1 MKLSRPISTLLHSEL
16 FECYNKKCG
25 YDSRNHSSL
34 EIGEDLCLQGTG
46 QMSLVRSYA
55 FALFLILLLSLHNG
69 IPDSCESDSID
80 QLSRLENRCFD
91 TTHISNWWSY
101 IWCFRQEIRQ
111 VHYDESHQIVET
123 NKLLGS
129 YILEESRALKE
140 VYRRNISDCDSADG
154 TLTKRHAI
162 VEISCC
168 RDEKWSAM
176 HDRFR
181 SIAELGTFIESVTEP
196 TQCSYLLKV
205 CSELVCA
212 PTNKAKKLVECASNL
227 IFRGDNEQISDKF
240 SNSDS
245 FELAG
250 PDFVD
255 FLVDQITHIQ
265 FDKDIDGSSAI
276 SAYMSKAI
284 QAAHLDRVRKM
295 FNHGYDMYML
305 HAQPEVNSASRIN
318 AYAIRS

>member
-1 MKLSRPISTLLHSEL
+1 
-16 FECYNKKCG
+16 
-25 YDSRNHSSL
+25 
-34 EIGEDLCLQGTG
+34 
-46 QMSLVRSYA
+46 MSLVRSYA

-91 TTHISNWWSY
+91 TAHISNWWSY
-101 IWCFRQEIRQ
+101 IWCYRHEIRQ
-111 VHYDESHQIVET
+111 VHYDESRQIVET
-123 NKLLGS
+123 NNLLGS
-129 YILEESRALKE
+129 YILDESRALKE
-140 VYRRNISDCDSADG
+140 IHRRNISDCDSVDG
-154 TLTKRHAI
+154 APTKRHAS

-205 CSELVCA
+205 CSDLVCA
-212 PTNKAKKLVECASNL
+212 PLNTAKKLAECASNL
-227 IFRGDNEQISDKF
+227 TFLGDNEQI
-240 SNSDS
+240 NDS

-255 FLVDQITHIQ
+255 FLVDQITHITIG
-265 FDKDIDGSSAI
+265 KETSSSSASI
-276 SAYMSKAI
+276 TYMSKGM
-284 QAAHLDRVRKM
+284 QSAHLDRVRKM

-305 HAQPEVNSASRIN
+305 HAQPEVNSVFRTNTLTLHSSETSRLYIMVLEISIFMV
-318 AYAIRS
+318 A